1 MNQKD
6 TKNRLQAMSADNPMA
21 GMLLALIDRCEPNM
35 QEHLLNQVAQSLDVA
50 DALSDRIK
58 NDPEF
63 INQMA
68 RRKQGG

>member
-1 MNQKD
+1 MSAQD
-6 TKNRLQAMSADNPMA
+6 TKKRLQNMADSNSMA

-63 INQMA
+63 INQMV

>member
-1 MNQKD
+1 MSAQD
-6 TKNRLQAMSADNPMA
+6 TKKRLQNMAGSKSMA